1 MSTLH
6 RQNALAKAEDFINNE
21 TQYHLGFL
29 PVEQPNPKTAH
40 LDLAFSRS
48 IAEGVNM
55 LQSVDRDLTT
65 LIDKA
70 LSDKRFTK
78 MKDAMVQSLSQ
89 NKRIIFSGCGA
100 TGRLSILLEAA
111 YRDYFKRLQNEQP
124 VVYSRVSDLSDSVI
138 SIMTGGDYAL
148 IRSVEFFEDYLE
160 FGRQQVRE
168 LGIGKGDM
176 LVAITATGETTS
188 ILGTVMESAQQEAD
202 VFLLICVAQE
212 VPKSRLD
219 RVREA
224 YAHPR
229 VTVLDMPCG
238 PLALTGSTRM
248 QSTTLEQM
256 IAGAA
261 LETAMMQV
269 IQERVKDK
277 ASEKWLS
284 LFDRPINHAKGFSGL
299 LDALEQPES
308 VEAIAS
314 YIEFEEGIYRKD
326 GLITYFADDFIL
338 DILSDT
344 TERSPTFML
353 PPFCKCDDL
362 VSPLSWAFVK
372 NPSVSTPEAWYR
384 CLSRRPRCLNWKQC
398 DYDRMEVSNLVKTGI
413 PKIGDEELMK
423 FNIGNEA
430 APRRLE
436 TEENAAV
443 WIGREKAGKEF
454 EEEARLF
461 RRKVSLLI
469 SPKHTTAD
477 FLVPYEGTKTP
488 LRILEHLSVKLVMN
502 IVSTGTMVRMG
513 RVTGNWMSWLDA
525 SNKKLIDRSTRIIA
539 DQCHVSYRVA
549 CRELYLSIEKLD
561 SIPDGAVRLSPA
573 QYTIQRLQTSAV
585 KNKFK

>member
-1 MSTLH
+1 MSTSH
-6 RQNALAKAEDFINNE
+6 KQNALAKAEDFINNE

-48 IAEGVNM
+48 TAEGVDM
-55 LQSVDRDLTT
+55 LQGVDRDLIT
-65 LIDKA
+65 LVEKV
-70 LSDKRFTK
+70 LSDRRFEAL
-78 MKDAMVQSLSQ
+78 KDAMVQSLSQ
-89 NKRIIFSGCGA
+89 GKRLIFSGCGA
-100 TGRLSILLEAA
+100 TGRLSILLEGA
-111 YRDYFKRLQNEQP
+111 YRDYFKRLRNEQP
-124 VVYSRVSDLSDSVI
+124 KVYSRVSDLSDLVSG
-138 SIMTGGDYAL
+138 IMTGGDYAL
-148 IRSVEFFEDYLE
+148 IRSVEFFEDHLE

-168 LGIGKGDM
+168 LGIGKGDL

-212 VPKSRLD
+212 VPKSRLE
-219 RVREA
+219 RAKAA
-224 YAHPR
+224 YSHSR

-261 LETAMMQV
+261 LETAMVQV

-277 ASEKWLS
+277 TGGKRLS
-284 LFDRPINHAKGFSGL
+284 PFDRPINYAKGFSGML
-299 LDALEQPES
+299 NALGTPES

-314 YIEFEEGIYRKD
+314 YIEFEENIYRKG

-353 PPFCKCDDL
+353 PSFCKSDDL
-362 VSPLSWAFVK
+362 VSPSSWAFVK
-372 NPSVSTPEAWYR
+372 NPFVSTREAWCR
-384 CLSRRPRCLNWKQC
+384 CLSRRPRCLSWKQS
-398 DYDRMEVSNLVKTGI
+398 DYDRMGASDLVKTGI
-413 PKIGDEELMK
+413 PKINDEELVK
-423 FNIGNEA
+423 FSIGNEA
-430 APRRLE
+430 DPRRLK
-436 TEENAAV
+436 TKENAAV
-443 WIGREKAGKEF
+443 WIGREKTGKEF
-454 EEEARLF
+454 EEAARLF

-469 SPKHTTAD
+469 GPNYPTAD
-477 FLVPYEGTKTP
+477 FLIRYEGTETP
-488 LRILEHLSVKLVMN
+488 LRILDHLSVKLVMN

-525 SNKKLIDRSTRIIA
+525 SNKKLIDRSIRIIA
-539 DQCHVSYRVA
+539 DQCNISYREA
-549 CRELYLSIEKLD
+549 CRELYLSIDELD
-561 SIPDGAVRLSPA
+561 SIVEGAVRPSPA
-573 QYTIQRLQTSAV
+573 QYTIQKLQR
-585 KNKFK
+585 KQLKP